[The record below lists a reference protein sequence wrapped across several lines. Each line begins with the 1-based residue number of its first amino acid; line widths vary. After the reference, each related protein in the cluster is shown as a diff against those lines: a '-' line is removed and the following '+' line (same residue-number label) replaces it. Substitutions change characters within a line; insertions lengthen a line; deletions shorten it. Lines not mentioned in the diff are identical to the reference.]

1 MDNKNEI
8 SNYESNESNHNSSQG
23 CKLVKKIFKIKF

>member
-8 SNYESNESNHNSSQG
+8 NNYESNESNQNSSQG
-23 CKLVKKIFKIKF
+23 FKLAKFF